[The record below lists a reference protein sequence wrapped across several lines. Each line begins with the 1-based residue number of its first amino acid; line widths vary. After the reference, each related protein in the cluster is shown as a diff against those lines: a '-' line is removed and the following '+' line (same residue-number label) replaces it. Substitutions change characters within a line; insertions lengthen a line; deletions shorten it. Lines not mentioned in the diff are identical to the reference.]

1 MRILFLDDNAM
12 RHKIFRRNS
21 IGCSVD
27 AVWTAKEA
35 LECLLDEEKEYDL
48 IMLDHDLN
56 AETENQLNDD
66 EEDGRY
72 VVKKLVES
80 GRHKDVTI
88 VIHSLNADGR
98 RNMKALL
105 DQAGYATVHDLPF
118 AWERFE
124 KTEIGCSFR

>member
-12 RHKIFRRNS
+12 RHRVFRSKS
-21 IGCSVD
+21 IGCTVD
-27 AVWTAKEA
+27 AVWTAEEA
-35 LECLLDEEKEYDL
+35 LEHLLDEDKEYDL

-56 AETENQLNDD
+56 AATENQLNDN

-72 VVKKLVES
+72 VVRKLVES

-98 RNMKALL
+98 KNMKTILG
-105 DQAGYATVHDLPF
+105 QAGYSTVHDLPF
-118 AWERFE
+118 GWERFE
-124 KTEIGCSFR
+124 KTENGCSFR